1 MSGENP
7 SQIEQGGYGMTAQMS
22 RLETQI
28 AALTEKVED
37 IKNSV
42 TQIAKLDKTIAEV
55 VIHNGHARENI
66 DSLWKQ
72 IEETK
77 ARVEHANTRI
87 TTVENTTNESINK
100 AKGAGWAFGIMFGVI
115 QVIVMGS
122 VAWVFTNVQESMIS
136 NRLQNDQIQRL
147 DVTVKELVI
156 RGQK

>member
-1 MSGENP
+1 MA
-7 SQIEQGGYGMTAQMS
+7 AQMS

-66 DSLWKQ
+66 DSLWRQ

-77 ARVEHANTRI
+77 TRVEQANSRI
-87 TTVENTTNESINK
+87 TGVENNTNENINK

-115 QVIVMGS
+115 QVLVVAS
-122 VAWVFTNVQESMIS
+122 VAWVFSNVSEGVIS
-136 NRLQNDQIQRL
+136 NRVQSEQIQRL
-147 DVTVKELVI
+147 DIAVKELVI
-156 RGQK
+156 RGNK

>member
-1 MSGENP
+1 
-7 SQIEQGGYGMTAQMS
+7 MTAQMS

-37 IKNSV
+37 IKPSV

-66 DSLWKQ
+66 ETLWRKV
-72 IEETK
+72 EEIK
-77 ARVEHANTRI
+77 NRVEHTNTRI
-87 TTVENTTNESINK
+87 TTIETDTNEHINK
-100 AKGAGWAFGIMFGVI
+100 SKGAGWAFGIMFGVI
-115 QVIVMGS
+115 QVIVLGS
-122 VAWVFTNVQESMIS
+122 VAWVFTNVQESMIA
-136 NRLQNDQIQRL
+136 NRLQNDQIQHM

>member
-1 MSGENP
+1 
-7 SQIEQGGYGMTAQMS
+7 MTSLA
-22 RLETQI
+22 
-28 AALTEKVED
+28 EKVED
-37 IKNSV
+37 IKINV

-77 ARVEHANTRI
+77 VRVEQANSRI
-87 TTVENTTNESINK
+87 TGVENNTNENINK

-115 QVIVMGS
+115 QVLVVAS
-122 VAWVFTNVQESMIS
+122 VAWVFSNVSESIIS
-136 NRLQNDQIQRL
+136 NRVQSEQIQRL
-147 DVTVKELVI
+147 DIAVKELVI